1 MAYHG
6 ESARQRREW
15 ARIQAEMARRG
26 QRDFAELWNEA
37 QPLPLAHHP
46 KQGRTD
52 ASNRGVAAACP
63 VDRPPGATRRET

>member
-1 MAYHG
+1 MPYHG
-6 ESARQRREW
+6 ESARKRREW

-37 QPLPLAHHP
+37 APLPLAHHP

-52 ASNRGVAAACP
+52 ASSRGAAAACP
-63 VDRPPGATRRET
+63 VDRASDTSRRET